1 MLITL
6 KSDNDTNAN
15 LFTNFMPEGLMIEP
29 DSEVGLLNASYKI
42 GGGYVIGTGNDN
54 FQLRLGPE
62 NVLTQLTVPPGSYA
76 DLAALSL
83 AIQNTIHTHI
93 GTLDDITQACYPLP
107 TMSVAVDGG
116 DNKQLTFSFKFDPIQ
131 NSFQNITLATNLDV
145 NPSNA
150 TTNTFTDLQIAG
162 ITNAGGGGPAS
173 RASGSFYK
181 TGQANTYALS
191 GKAITVSGDG
201 VTNFQPFPFGAIITQ
216 TGGAGPS
223 EFYVLEFMPTGGCE
237 SLIGISANSALA
249 ADEAVLQ
256 LRTTVANEIEIY
268 EYSNN
273 AAVQIAAA
281 GQSFV
286 IGDQLRL
293 IVPAQHH
300 DPDNPTSQNAIYQK
314 VGADGSV
321 STFNLVPTPDRFT
334 FHPNSRDI
342 HPVLSIKT
350 PRIIR
355 QLPKISILGTTGCV
369 VDTGTVLTTGG
380 ISYSAGEVCTTLGGT
395 GSGCEVLITSTGAT
409 GTVTGFSIL
418 KSGNGYTDLDV
429 LSLVGTW
436 GAQVGSFLSTI
447 TVAVAAAVTNKVSGS
462 GYTEGETI
470 TDSTYGIQATVGPTT
485 GTGNIGVLTIT
496 NGGTGNITP
505 GETITFSLG
514 GTPSGNPTVAASFD
528 AQAVDGQ
535 APSIKAA
542 RTSTLALNPTYAVMD
557 RLSYTG
563 QEFIANEQGFRDL
576 INLNSTPYTNTDD
589 LMTFGSTDDIT
600 FNQRTTNNILVHL
613 DNFPIKSKHKGGQ
626 GKAIASIPFGDNGNA
641 NVGLFHVATNW
652 LVYHSLENKEVI
664 NANEIVVR
672 LTDNEGALIQGIEH
686 PVIIDLD
693 LRPRTR

>member
-6 KSDNDTNAN
+6 KSDNNTNAN

-54 FQLRLGPE
+54 FSLRLGPE
-62 NVLTQLTVPPGSYA
+62 NVLNELTVPAGSYA
-76 DLAALSL
+76 DLAALTL

-93 GTLDDITQACYPLP
+93 GTLDEITQACYPTV

-116 DNKQLTFSFKFDPIQ
+116 DNKKLTFSFKFDPIQ
-131 NSFQNITLATNLDV
+131 NSFQNTALITDSARNVSGD
-145 NPSNA
+145 PINA
-150 TTNTFTDLQIAG
+150 FVDLQMAG
-162 ITNAGGGGPAS
+162 ITNGGGGGPGA
-173 RASGSFYK
+173 RAAGTFYK
-181 TGQANTYALS
+181 TGSASTYALS
-191 GKAITVSGDG
+191 GKGITVSGDG
-201 VTNFQPFPFGAIITQ
+201 LTNFQPFPFGAIITQ
-216 TGGAGPS
+216 TGGAGPE
-223 EFYVLEFMPTGGCE
+223 EFYVIEFMPTGGCE
-237 SLIGISANSALA
+237 SLIGISANSALS

-268 EYSNN
+268 EYSDN
-273 AAVQIAAA
+273 AAEQIAAA
-281 GQSFV
+281 SQSFV
-286 IGDQLRL
+286 IGDRLRIL
-293 IVPAQHH
+293 VPAHHH
-300 DPDNPTSQNAIYQK
+300 DPDEPQAQTAIYQK
-314 VGADGSV
+314 VAADGTV
-321 STFNLVPTPDRFT
+321 STFNFVQNPDRFT

-342 HPVLSIKT
+342 HPVWSVKT
-350 PRIIR
+350 PRIIG
-355 QLPKISILGTTGCV
+355 QLPKVSILSLTGCV
-369 VDTGTVLTTGG
+369 VDTGTSITSDGAA
-380 ISYSAGEVCTTLGGT
+380 YSAGEVCTTTGGT
-395 GSGCEVLITSTGAT
+395 GSGCEVLITSTSVQGD
-409 GTVTGFSIL
+409 VTGFTIL
-418 KSGNGYTDLDV
+418 KSGNGYTAGDV

-436 GAQVGSFLSTI
+436 GGHVTSFLATL
-447 TVAVAAAVTNKVSGS
+447 TVAVEPAVSNKVSGG
-462 GYTEGETI
+462 GYTQGETI
-470 TDSTYGIQATVGPTT
+470 TSTQYGISAVVGPTT
-485 GTGNIGVLTIT
+485 GTGQIGALTIT
-496 NGGTGNITP
+496 DGGTGDIPP
-505 GETITFSLG
+505 GTTITFSLG
-514 GTPSGNPTVAASFD
+514 QTPSGNPTVAATFE
-528 AQAVDGQ
+528 AHALDGQ
-535 APSIKAA
+535 APSIKAV
-542 RTSTLALNPTYAVMD
+542 RTSTLALNPSYAVMD
-557 RLSYTG
+557 RASYTG